1 MASIETLL
9 EQVSKSDL
17 DITALLKLRSTV
29 EDRISSARRSIQKQ
43 LEALDGAMSS
53 ASASASAASPA
64 PARRGRPVGSVNRK
78 RRVGRPSAGSAGKHA
93 GMTVAEAVRKV
104 LSKGGGKMSTS
115 QIKKAFDDAGDTR
128 VLNFTILVS
137 GGVLK
142 KVGTE
147 SKKDGKKGRA
157 GGIYA
162 LV

>member
-1 MASIETLL
+1 MASIESLL
-9 EQVSKSDL
+9 EQVSKSEL
-17 DITALLKLRSTV
+17 DITALLKLRGAV
-29 EDRISSARRSIQKQ
+29 EDKISSVRRSIQKQ
-43 LEALDGAMSS
+43 LEALDGAMASSS
-53 ASASASAASPA
+53 ASSSPA
-64 PARRGRPVGSVNRK
+64 PARRGRPVGSTNRK

-104 LSKGGGKMSTS
+104 VGKGGGKMSTS

-128 VLNFTILVS
+128 ILNFTILVS

-147 SKKDGKKGRA
+147 PKKDGKKGRA

-162 LV
+162 LA